1 MSNRILTASL
11 NAAAGIAAIVA
22 ASLPGSAAA
31 NTYKRCYDPQGRPV
45 AVLASTKV
53 KMGNVAV
60 AGRTKDGRPFIAYN
74 PEALKRFHPLTRIYI
89 YYHECA
95 HHRLGHSSGFRPQ
108 NRENA
113 ADCFAIRYMT
123 RRGMLNRARMRIIM
137 RDVRRFG
144 GGDHVHLPGAQ
155 RAQLLAKC
163 YRYALM
169 RMARL
174 GGGDQR
180 PDGFSAYAA
189 TLPKGFAG

>member
-1 MSNRILTASL
+1 MSKRILTTAL
-11 NAAAGIAAIVA
+11 HAAAGIAAIVA

-31 NTYKRCYDPQGRPV
+31 KTYKRCYDPQGRPV
-45 AVLASTKV
+45 AVLASAKV

-60 AGRTKDGRPFIAYN
+60 AGRSRDGRPFIAYN
-74 PEALKRFHPLTRIYI
+74 PKALKRFHPLTRIYI

-123 RRGMLNRARMRIIM
+123 RRGMLSASRMRIIM
-137 RDVRRFG
+137 ADVRRFG
-144 GGDHVHLPGAQ
+144 GGDQVHLPGAQ

-163 YRYALM
+163 YRYALT
-169 RMARL
+169 RMAGL
-174 GGGDQR
+174 GRRDQR
-180 PDGFSAYAA
+180 PDSFSAYAA
-189 TLPKGFAG
+189 TLPRGFNG